1 MTIHTLSAVTKRML
15 RYTVSNRSMEVL
27 SMDDDVRKDEEPR
40 REEWFDVMREWF
52 DEEPEPSSP
61 R

>member
-1 MTIHTLSAVTKRML
+1 
-15 RYTVSNRSMEVL
+15 MEVL